1 MPSNLAIRDRVS
13 QGAAGYLAVLIATAC
28 WGTSGI
34 FVKYIAADGGITAL
48 ALAFWRDTATFLV
61 LLLGVLLMRPSLL
74 RVQRRDLPWLA
85 ALGGSLGAF
94 HVFWNLAVMLN
105 GAAVATVQQAAMP
118 AIVTVVAW
126 ITWREPLTQ
135 QKILAIILTFI
146 GTVFVS
152 GLDVLGQAELSL
164 QGLLVGLAVPVFY
177 AAWNLFGKKTRQHCN
192 PFTILTYSFG
202 FASLALLPLQ
212 FFSPQP
218 WPVPRMTWLWFAG
231 LISLSTIIPFS
242 FYIFALGRLP
252 ASVASIWAMTEIPI
266 VAVYANLLLDER
278 LTPNHIL
285 GAVLVVVGVL
295 LLAKRNR
302 T

>member
-48 ALAFWRDTATFLV
+48 ALAFWRDTSTFLV
-61 LLLGVLLMRPSLL
+61 LLIGVLLMRPSLL

-202 FASLALLPLQ
+202 FAALALLPLQ

-231 LISLSTIIPFS
+231 LVSLSTIIPFS
-242 FYIFALGRLP
+242 LYILQHRCCARTLYPLQGPRATAALSSMIG
-252 ASVASIWAMTEIPI
+252 WT
-266 VAVYANLLLDER
+266 
-278 LTPNHIL
+278 
-285 GAVLVVVGVL
+285 
-295 LLAKRNR
+295 
-302 T
+302 

>member
-1 MPSNLAIRDRVS
+1 MTSNLAIRSRVS

-34 FVKYIAADGGITAL
+34 FVKYMVADGGITAL
-48 ALAFWRDTATFLV
+48 ALAFWRDISTFLV
-61 LLLGVLLMRPSLL
+61 LLIGVLFVRPSLL

-85 ALGGSLGAF
+85 ALGGSLAAM
-94 HVFWNLAVMLN
+94 HVLWNLAVMLN

-118 AIVTVVAW
+118 AIVTIVAW

-135 QKILAIILTFI
+135 PKILAIILTFT
-146 GTVFVS
+146 GTVLVS

-164 QGLLVGLAVPVFY
+164 RGLLIGLAVPVCY
-177 AAWNLFGKKTRQHCN
+177 AAWNLFGKKMRQHCH
-192 PFTILTYSFG
+192 PFTLLTYSFG
-202 FASLALLPLQ
+202 FAALALLPLQ
-212 FFSPQP
+212 FFSPPP
-218 WPVPRMTWLWFAG
+218 WPVPRITWLWFAG
-231 LISLSTIIPFS
+231 LVSLSTLIPFS

-252 ASVASIWAMTEIPI
+252 ASIASIWAMTEIPF
-266 VAVYANLLLDER
+266 VAIYANLLLDER

-285 GAVLVVVGVL
+285 GAVLVAVGVL